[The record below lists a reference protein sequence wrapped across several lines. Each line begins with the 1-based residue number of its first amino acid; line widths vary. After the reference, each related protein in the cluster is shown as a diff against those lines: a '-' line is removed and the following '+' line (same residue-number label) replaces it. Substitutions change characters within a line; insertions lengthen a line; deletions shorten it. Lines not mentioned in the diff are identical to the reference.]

1 MIDLPFDPTLVLG
14 PLTLTWH
21 ALFGFLG
28 IVAGA
33 AVGIALVRP
42 RVSFAVAYGFA
53 LGGVLGG
60 LVGSRLFQVAD
71 AWGSIYSHDPLAA
84 LQVWNGGASIIGGI
98 VGGLVVSLVMALR
111 RRGFPR
117 GWFFDRAVIGLPVGM
132 AVGRI
137 GDIIN
142 GEHWATACSGVAWCV
157 RYTAPNS
164 PGQRDYVH
172 PAVAY
177 EMLCDLAIVAILLTL
192 IPSSDRQRRHPQ
204 LPFVF
209 LGLYGAARLAL
220 SAFRLDPI
228 FAFGMSQAQLFSI
241 LFMALAIAALA
252 WLRRAGPTIKT

>member
-1 MIDLPFDPTLVLG
+1 MIDLPFDPNLVLG

-21 ALFGFLG
+21 ALFGLVG
-28 IVAGA
+28 ILAGA
-33 AVGIALVRP
+33 VVGISLVRP
-42 RVSFAVAYGFA
+42 HVAFADAYAIA
-53 LGGVLGG
+53 LISVLGG
-60 LVGSRLFQVAD
+60 LIGSRLFHVVE
-71 AWGSIYSHDPLAA
+71 AWGPVYSRDPVAA

-98 VGGLVVSLVMALR
+98 VGGLAAGLVAMAR
-111 RRGFPR
+111 ARAPI
-117 GWFFDRAVIGLPVGM
+117 GWTFDRAVIGLPVGM

-142 GEHWATACSGVAWCV
+142 GEHWATACGGVPWCV

-177 EMLCDLAIVAILLTL
+177 ELLCDLAIVAILLAL
-192 IPSSDRQRRHPQ
+192 LPWSDRQRRHPQ

-209 LGLYGAARLAL
+209 LGLYGIARLAL
-220 SAFRLDPI
+220 SAFRLDPL
-228 FAFGMSQAQLFSI
+228 FAFGMAQAQLFSI
-241 LFMALAIAALA
+241 LFIGLALAAVA